1 MVILDRCNGSFNIL
15 DDLSIR
21 ICAPNKTEDLN
32 LNLFNIITIIY
43 ELKTLTKHISCNC
56 KCKLMLENVIHI
68 ESGIKICVEESIKI
82 P

>member
-32 LNLFNIITIIY
+32 LNLFNVKTIIY

-56 KCKLMLENVIHI
+56 KCKFDVRKCNSYRKWNKDL
-68 ESGIKICVEESIKI
+68 C
-82 P
+82 